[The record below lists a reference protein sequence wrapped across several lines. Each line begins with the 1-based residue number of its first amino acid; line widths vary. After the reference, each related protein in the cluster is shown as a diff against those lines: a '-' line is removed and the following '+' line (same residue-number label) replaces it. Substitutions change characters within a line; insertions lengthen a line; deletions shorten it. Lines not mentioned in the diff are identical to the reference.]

1 MQMHEAGHSLLNDAW
16 AKQEYTFEPK
26 VFRGT
31 TGGHA
36 MSYLDQGAP
45 DAPVMLMV
53 HGNPTWS
60 FYYRRLVRAFE
71 GTHRCVAPDHVGMG
85 LSERPAAGTYDFH
98 LASRVADLE
107 ALVLALDLRD
117 ITLVVHDWGGAIGM
131 GVAVRHPERFK
142 RFVIFNTAAFRSERI
157 PFSIDIC
164 RIPGFGALSVRGLNA
179 FARVAQVRAIA
190 DRARLDGA
198 VGEGYLAPYDSWHNR
213 EAILRFVEDIPMDS
227 NHPSWLAL
235 GAVDDGIKQFKDHP
249 MLIVWGLQDFC
260 FDKSFLH
267 EWQRR
272 FPDAE
277 VHALPDASHYVVE
290 DAHERIIPWMQAF
303 IERAPVART
312 VAAAPPPAV
321 EDEEVA

>member
-1 MQMHEAGHSLLNDAW
+1 MQSHEVDQAPSALLSSAW
-16 AKQEYTFEPK
+16 ARQEYTFTPK
-26 VFRGT
+26 TFTGT
-31 TGGHA
+31 TRGHA
-36 MSYLDQGAP
+36 MSYLDEGSP
-45 DAPVMLMV
+45 DAPPILMV

-60 FYYRRLVRAFE
+60 FYYRHLVKAFSAD
-71 GTHRCVAPDHVGMG
+71 HRCVVPDHIGMG
-85 LSERPAAGTYDFH
+85 LSERPAAGSYDFH
-98 LASRVADLE
+98 LASRIADLE

-131 GVAVRHPERFK
+131 GVAARHPERFT
-142 RFVIFNTAAFRSERI
+142 RFVVFNTAAFRSTRI

-164 RIPGFGALSVRGLNA
+164 RIPGFGALSVLGLNA

-190 DRARLDGA
+190 DRSRLAGP
-198 VGEGYLAPYDSWHNR
+198 VGEGYLAPYDRWATR

-227 NHPSWLAL
+227 NHPSWQAL
-235 GAVDDGIKQFKDHP
+235 GAVEDGLAQFKDHP

-290 DAHERIIPWMQAF
+290 DAHERIVPWMRAF
-303 IERAPVART
+303 IAR
-312 VAAAPPPAV
+312 
-321 EDEEVA
+321 